1 MRRSA
6 IVLCIALIAGS
17 LALPATMSPA
27 LGAKAPLKC
36 SNKKLEGK
44 TFRFCTGKVKSED
57 GAVVLDTDV
66 TLPAKGDGPFPLIV
80 MNHQLGGTKASFEQ
94 LWDRDPD
101 QDPEKDTIE
110 GTGSEF
116 HYNNAWF
123 ASKGY
128 AVLNYTARG
137 FKGDTC
143 LDETVPSADDDVSV
157 YGESPACLP
166 QLDHK
171 GHEPL
176 DTQYLISKLV
186 DKTLLSSDVAVDR
199 KAIGVAGVSY
209 GAGQTWI
216 LTRLN
221 KWTTPKGKK
230 VKLAAVVPII
240 GWTDLAEALAPNGT
254 PHAGLMPPTSTSER
268 LAERPGVPKL
278 AYIDAFYTLL
288 RITSDNGQ
296 VPGYIES
303 WYDRVHDGE
312 PYNDAIT
319 QDYLTSLIENRSA
332 YYIDQAAPVVPTLAV
347 QGWTDHVFSA
357 VQSVQMANR
366 LLEGNPDY
374 PIVVLLNDFGHP
386 ISGNPEED
394 ISYQNGLI
402 NDWFKHYLKGKGS
415 APAQRF
421 ESSKTICEGVDQEDS
436 LITSDEFSGLSDGSE
451 NFDLGVTGSLSTSAV
466 DEHRNDLNPVRNFGG
481 PRNGCRVTDT
491 VVANGNLAET
501 VDLPE
506 GLTMLGQ
513 PQVTL
518 QADPQFSDL
527 YVAFHLWDVN
537 GDQQTLVDRG
547 VFRLGTADP
556 QTVVTLLQGNHY
568 EFAAGH
574 QLKLELTANDS
585 PSFEAS
591 KAVGMIDISDV
602 SISVPLAAQAPPVP

>member
-1 MRRSA
+1 MRRFA
-6 IVLCIALIAGS
+6 IVLSIALVAAS

-44 TFRFCTGKVKSED
+44 TFRFCTGKVKSQD
-57 GAVVLDTDV
+57 GSVELDTDV
-66 TLPAKGDGPFPLIV
+66 TLPPNGDGPFPLIV
-80 MNHQLGGTKASFEQ
+80 MLHGLGGTKTHFEQ
-94 LWDRDPD
+94 EFDKGK
-101 QDPEKDTIE
+101 EASSDTIE

-128 AVLNYTARG
+128 AVVNYTARG
-137 FKGDTC
+137 FEGGPC
-143 LDETVPSADDDVSV
+143 LDESVPAADDDPSA

-171 GHEPL
+171 SHEPL
-176 DTQYLISKLV
+176 DTQYLISRLV
-186 DKTLLSSDVAVDR
+186 DRTLLSDDVAVDR
-199 KAIGVAGVSY
+199 KAIGVAGESY
-209 GAGQTWI
+209 GAGQTW
-216 LTRLN
+216 LLSRMN
-221 KWTTPKGKK
+221 RWTTPKGKK
-230 VKLAAVVPII
+230 VKLATVVPVI
-240 GWTDLAEALAPNGT
+240 GWTDLADALAPNGT

-278 AYIDAFYTLL
+278 SYIDALYTLL
-288 RITSDNGQ
+288 RIRSDNGQ
-296 VPGYIES
+296 VPGYIEG

-312 PYNDAIT
+312 PYNDAVT
-319 QDYLTSLIENRSA
+319 QDLLTSLIENRSA
-332 YYIDQAAPVVPTLAV
+332 YYVPQEAPVVPTLAV
-347 QGWTDHVFSA
+347 QGWTDHVFTA

-366 LLEGNPDY
+366 LLEANPDY

-386 ISGNPEED
+386 IAGNPEED
-394 ISYQNGLI
+394 IQHQNGLI
-402 NDWFKHYLKGKGS
+402 NQWFKHYLKGKG
-415 APAQRF
+415 AVPEPRF
-421 ESSKTICEGVDQEDS
+421 ESSKTICEGVDQVDTF
-436 LITSDEFSGLSDGSE
+436 ITSDEYFGLMSGSQD
-451 NFDLGVTGSLSTSAV
+451 FDLGLAGSLSTSAV
-466 DEHRNDLNPVRNFGG
+466 DEHRNDLDPVRNFGG

-501 VDLPE
+501 VDLPD

-513 PQVTL
+513 AQVTL

-527 YVAFHLWDVN
+527 YIAFHLWDVN

-556 QTVVTLLQGNHY
+556 QTVISLLNGNHY
-568 EFAAGH
+568 EFAPGH

-591 KAVGMIDISDV
+591 TAVGMIDISGV
-602 SISVPLAAQAPPVP
+602 SLSIPLAAEEQPVP